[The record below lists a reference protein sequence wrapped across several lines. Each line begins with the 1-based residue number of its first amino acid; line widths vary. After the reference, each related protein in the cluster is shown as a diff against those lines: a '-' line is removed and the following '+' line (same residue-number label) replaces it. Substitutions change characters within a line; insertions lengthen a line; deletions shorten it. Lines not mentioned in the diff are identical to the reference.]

1 MKLGE
6 IVNTSLVFQTFI
18 LSGALGLVG
27 LEYLQDHDAVTRTLS
42 DSDKNVYRVIIGTV
56 AYMVYLVL
64 YSLISTIEEFGQ
76 VKVILSIFATMAI
89 LFFGEKGYVIYAKK
103 HLVEASGASRLDAR
117 ETAFTN
123 PYSSEGYIQADM
135 FDLTGKYIGSGLLD
149 KVNLMAGTSHD
160 VTLVSLP
167 SGYKAHSNQHDA
179 DAASYLCYID
189 TESGI
194 KYYLT
199 YFSAPVVE

>member
-6 IVNTSLVFQTFI
+6 IVNTSLVVQTFI
-18 LSGALGLVG
+18 LSGALGFVG

-89 LFFGEKGYVIYAKK
+89 LFFGEKGYVNIRQ
-103 HLVEASGASRLDAR
+103 EASS
-117 ETAFTN
+117 
-123 PYSSEGYIQADM
+123 
-135 FDLTGKYIGSGLLD
+135 
-149 KVNLMAGTSHD
+149 
-160 VTLVSLP
+160 
-167 SGYKAHSNQHDA
+167 
-179 DAASYLCYID
+179 
-189 TESGI
+189 
-194 KYYLT
+194 
-199 YFSAPVVE
+199 